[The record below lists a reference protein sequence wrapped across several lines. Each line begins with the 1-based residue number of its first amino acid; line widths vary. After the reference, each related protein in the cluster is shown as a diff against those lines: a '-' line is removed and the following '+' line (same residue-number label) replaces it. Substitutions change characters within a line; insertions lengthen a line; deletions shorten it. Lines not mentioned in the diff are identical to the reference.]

1 MEIRKGDIIKFSI
14 AGIEGSGYSGS
25 GMVIDANVIEEHLM
39 DSNKELDCITIIDLK
54 NIPLR
59 ISGLRTFG
67 KQYVTKI
74 IKRREDIKNFWE
86 YFYNSSN

>member
-1 MEIRKGDIIKFSI
+1 MEIRKGDIIEFSI

-39 DSNKELDCITIIDLK
+39 DPNKEIDCITIIDLK

-59 ISGLRTFG
+59 RSGIRTFG
-67 KQYVTKI
+67 KQYITKVI
-74 IKRREDIKNFWE
+74 ERREDIKNFWE